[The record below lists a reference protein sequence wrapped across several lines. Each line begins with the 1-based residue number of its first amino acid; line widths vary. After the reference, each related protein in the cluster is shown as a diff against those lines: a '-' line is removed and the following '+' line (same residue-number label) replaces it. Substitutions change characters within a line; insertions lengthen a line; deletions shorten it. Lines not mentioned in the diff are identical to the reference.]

1 MGVVLGYGIGR
12 RNELGRDMLLDNDR
26 ADVD

>member
-1 MGVVLGYGIGR
+1 LGYGIGR